1 MINSILGLP
10 YAHLSLSSKLYDKS
24 KIISDIEHNYLLD
37 KQRNNW
43 DADLSHSS
51 TLHHSNCDDKN
62 SFFLKINYEKII
74 PEYEKIIKDFLSNLS
89 YNQKDIKFNFDIV
102 NYTCIND
109 NQYMREHDHIGHC
122 DFFMIHYIQFDE
134 KNHSPTIYKNTHSF
148 APYIN
153 DIKNTNKFLKN
164 NLQNVWREKDFIIN
178 VKEDDIV
185 IMPGAVPH
193 LVVNKNNSVKNR
205 ITIVINFNLM
215 D

>member
-10 YAHLSLSSKLYDKS
+10 YTHISLSPDLYDKNN
-24 KIISDIEHNYLLD
+24 IVSDIEYNYLLD
-37 KQRNNW
+37 KKRNNW
-43 DADLSHSS
+43 DSDLAHFS
-51 TLHHSNCDDKN
+51 TLHHSNCDDDNNVFK
-62 SFFLKINYEKII
+62 KINYDKVL
-74 PEYEKIIKDFLSNLS
+74 PEYEKIIQNFLSNFS
-89 YNQKDIKFNFDIV
+89 YNKQEIKFNFDVV

-134 KNHSPTIYKNTHSF
+134 ENHSPTIYKNTHTF
-148 APYIN
+148 ASYIN
-153 DIKNTNKFLKN
+153 DIKNTSKFLNN
-164 NLQNVWREKDFIIN
+164 NLQNVWREKEFVIN

-193 LVVNKNNSVKNR
+193 LVVNKNNSNKNR
-205 ITIVINFNLM
+205 ITIVVNFSLI